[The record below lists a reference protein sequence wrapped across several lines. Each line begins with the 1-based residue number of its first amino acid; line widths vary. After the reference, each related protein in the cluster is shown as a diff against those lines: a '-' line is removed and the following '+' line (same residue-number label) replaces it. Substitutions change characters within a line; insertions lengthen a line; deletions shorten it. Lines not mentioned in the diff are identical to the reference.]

1 MFLFAESVEY
11 TFRVA
16 PMMCQRVSV
25 PMTIK
30 VLP

>member
-11 TFRVA
+11 ISRVS